1 MQEENRASNRTT
13 AGDPRACDQ
22 KAQRPEHLDRLTEG
36 SNGQGLMSGPGQ
48 ELIIE
53 QVLRELFRYH
63 QPTQQQLPRYQAVR
77 TEMKNCAEVIVQNT
91 QDCEDRKQAIL
102 HLRLAMMLANSAIAL
117 GGLSL

>member
-1 MQEENRASNRTT
+1 MYNEGNADTNRTMVDT
-13 AGDPRACDQ
+13 VE
-22 KAQRPEHLDRLTEG
+22 K
-36 SNGQGLMSGPGQ
+36 GQGCTAGPGQ
-48 ELIIE
+48 ELIVD

-77 TEMKNCAEVIVQNT
+77 TAAKNFAEVIVQNT

-102 HLRLAMMLANSAIAL
+102 HLRLAMMLTNSAIAL